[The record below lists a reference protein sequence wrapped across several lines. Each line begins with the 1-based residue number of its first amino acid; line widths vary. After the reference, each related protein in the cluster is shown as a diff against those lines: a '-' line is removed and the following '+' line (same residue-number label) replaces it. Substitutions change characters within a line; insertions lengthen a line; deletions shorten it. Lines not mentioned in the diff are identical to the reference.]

1 MMDQRWA
8 PGDRVVH
15 ATKPEW
21 GQGDVLEATATQHE
35 GKACQRV
42 TVRFARVGLK
52 TVLTAIAELRPA
64 QDGGGGW
71 LSDLEA
77 GNPGDRL
84 TAIPDA
90 CTDPFRSLESRL
102 EATARLYRF
111 QPSGASLVEWAA
123 IQSGMDD
130 PLVRFT
136 RHDLERYFDQFR
148 IVLDNHLRKLLA
160 EASRKDPAMI
170 SRVARTAPPAAQA
183 MLRREH
189 ARR

>member
-1 MMDQRWA
+1 MTDQRWA

-21 GQGDVLEATATQHE
+21 GQGDVLEAVAAQHE
-35 GKACQRV
+35 GKPCQRL
-42 TVRFARVGLK
+42 TVRFARAGLK

-64 QDGGGGW
+64 SNGGGGW

-77 GNPGDRL
+77 GNPADRL
-84 TAIPDA
+84 TAIPDE

-111 QPSGASLVEWAA
+111 QPSGASLVEWAVV
-123 IQSGMDD
+123 QTGMDD
-130 PLVRFT
+130 PLVQFT
-136 RHDLERYFDQFR
+136 RHDLEHHFEQFR
-148 IVLDNHLRKLLA
+148 IALDNHFKKLIA
-160 EASRKDPAMI
+160 EASRKDSAMI
-170 SRVARTAPPAAQA
+170 ARVADKAPPAARA
-183 MLRREH
+183 MLQREH